1 MIEITASYDIDASPE
16 AVWSV
21 LTDLEKFHFW
31 NPFIRNA
38 RGSTELGGTVH
49 VRVQSSLRV
58 PLGFRAR
65 VYDREPN
72 RRLRWRG
79 HVAAPWLAFGDHSF
93 TIEPLGEHRARLVQ
107 HETFTGVLPWLA
119 ERMLARETQR
129 GFDAMNRALAE
140 RVRSAV
146 APTAIPSGALTG
158 APTAIPS
165 GAPTAAPTRETP
177 TTALDGAPR

>member
-1 MIEITASYDIDASPE
+1 MIEVTASYDIDASPE

-21 LTDLEKFHFW
+21 LTDLTQFHLW

-38 RGSTELGGTVH
+38 SGSTELGGE
-49 VRVQSSLRV
+49 VRVRVRPSLRV

-65 VYDREPN
+65 VYDRERN

-93 TIEPLGEHRARLVQ
+93 TIEPLGEHRTRLVQ
-107 HETFTGVLPWLA
+107 RETFTGILPRLA
-119 ERMLARETQR
+119 RRLLERETQR

-140 RVRSAV
+140 RVHSA
-146 APTAIPSGALTG
+146 
-158 APTAIPS
+158 
-165 GAPTAAPTRETP
+165 GAPTAAP
-177 TTALDGAPR
+177 AGAPR